1 MEGGLEKI
9 QTLEDSMIRTREDRP
24 DLVGRAPV
32 FTTPLSNV
40 DSLREGENV
49 HFEARVIP
57 TDDPRLKVEWF
68 WNGKPLKAG
77 SRFRTFCDFGFVI
90 LEISP
95 VYPEDTGEYSFHNEK
110 ILRQKCVLLEI
121 THNFSSC
128 NEINNPDVPSR
139 I

>member
-9 QTLEDSMIRTREDRP
+9 QTLEDSLVRTRDERVT

-32 FTTPLSNV
+32 FTVPLSNV

-57 TDDPRLKVEWF
+57 TDDPRLKIEWF

-95 VYPEDTGEYSFHNEK
+95 VYPEDTGEYSGKYSILFICQFYTKKSTK
-110 ILRQKCVLLEI
+110 INRLS
-121 THNFSSC
+121 F
-128 NEINNPDVPSR
+128 
-139 I
+139 